1 MTLGSLIWLQVTTYS
16 DLSFLVKLLLHFA
29 HNLGKAHWNAL
40 KQVISYMK
48 ETLDYSITYY
58 ASKKLDPCG
67 YIDSNFIED
76 KDTRR
81 STENHEFFIAS
92 GPVSKYQE
100 TIVISTVEAE
110 YIAFIC
116 ITVKR
121 LVILMSWYI
130 LLATRC
136 YRNDCEQ
143 LNIDISLGTI
153 NFRYKIK
160 FSS

>member
-1 MTLGSLIWLQVTTYS
+1 
-16 DLSFLVKLLLHFA
+16 
-29 HNLGKAHWNAL
+29 
-40 KQVISYMK
+40 MK

-121 LVILMSWYI
+121 LVILMS
-130 LLATRC
+130 
-136 YRNDCEQ
+136 
-143 LNIDISLGTI
+143 
-153 NFRYKIK
+153 
-160 FSS
+160 

>member
-1 MTLGSLIWLQVTTYS
+1 M
-16 DLSFLVKLLLHFA
+16 KLLLHFA
-29 HNLGKAHWNAL
+29 HNLKKAHWNAP
-40 KQVISYMK
+40 KQVTSYIK

-110 YIAFIC
+110 YIVHSIHLYNC
-116 ITVKR
+116 QKIGH
-121 LVILMSWYI
+121 
-130 LLATRC
+130 
-136 YRNDCEQ
+136 
-143 LNIDISLGTI
+143 IDVMIYSVGNQML
-153 NFRYKIK
+153 
-160 FSS
+160 